1 MTQNVVRCIK
11 CGKTLWIEKEFAF
24 ITATCDEC
32 LSKGG
37 KRFNAQP
44 QKESVRWLIG
54 RALVIGHRIYH
65 DLFTLKNVA
74 CFVQLAIVGR
84 FTLTVYQQSGA
95 NFVFI
100 FSLFGFLV
108 ALLTFLDYRGIFIK
122 RLKSLDGN
130 EFFKNAIGLAAAISI
145 FAAGMIEL
153 TFASKLLPLSDSGIV
168 GLVYVLFAA
177 SISGALTQAI
187 LSPFAD

>member
-11 CGKTLWIEKEFAF
+11 CGKTLWIEKEFALV
-24 ITATCDEC
+24 TATCDEC

-37 KRFNAQP
+37 RHSYAQP
-44 QKESVRWLIG
+44 QKEYVRWLIG
-54 RALVIGHRIYH
+54 PATVICHRLYQ
-65 DLFTLKNVA
+65 DLFTLKNIA

-84 FTLTVYQQSGA
+84 FTLTAYQKSGA
-95 NFVFI
+95 TFVFI

-122 RLKSLDGN
+122 RLKSLDGK

-177 SISGALTQAI
+177 SISVALTQAI
-187 LSPFAD
+187 LSPFVD